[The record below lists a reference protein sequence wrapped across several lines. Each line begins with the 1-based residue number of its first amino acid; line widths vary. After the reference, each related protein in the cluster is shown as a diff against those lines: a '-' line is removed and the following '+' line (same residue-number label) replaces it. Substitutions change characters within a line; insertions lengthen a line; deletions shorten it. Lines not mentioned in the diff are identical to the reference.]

1 MGTSLTGLTPATTYD
16 ALIKVG
22 DNGPLSATAKVLS
35 DGLGNDSPLSMSTT
49 LVGIGTSTPA
59 TVLDVVGSD
68 FMIFANN
75 SAGNRVI
82 KIGTQPGVGEPA
94 IQATLSNGT
103 ARQLSLNPSGG
114 NVGIG
119 TTSPTTT
126 LDVEGTSFL
135 RGNVNAGKTSNIN
148 TTTAVNGVGGGNREF
163 DTFTGS
169 SATGFTGTDASD
181 QGFGYF
187 ACTIVAGRS
196 YEISATMVVTNG
208 APLSFITSTGRNFAT
223 DTVQTIEA
231 NPISNTVYRFVASG
245 NATFAAVSASN
256 SGGGM
261 TCVVSNFSIKEVG
274 SVLVASDSNVGI
286 GTTTPAVKLDVIGNI
301 RSSEGILFGTDT
313 AAANALDD
321 YEEGTWTP
329 NFTLNSGSVSAY
341 TSSGS
346 YTKIGKVVNLT
357 MRITFTTTLLAE
369 IDEITGYP
377 FTSQTSSPLALGAVR
392 EATNSGKMWQWLAFS
407 NSTQGILRR
416 YDNDKVLTNGDSFVG
431 TLTYFV

>member
-1 MGTSLTGLTPATTYD
+1 
-16 ALIKVG
+16 LIKVG

-35 DGLGNDSPLSMSTT
+35 DGLGNDSPLSMSTSNVGIGISSPVYKLQINASGGNAISLIGDVNNEASILFGDSGSAVIGRLT
-49 LVGIGTSTPA
+49 YDNATDSMRIFTNGTEQMRITSAGNVGIGTSTP
-59 TVLDVVGSD
+59 L
-68 FMIFANN
+68 
-75 SAGNRVI
+75 
-82 KIGTQPGVGEPA
+82 A
-94 IQATLSNGT
+94 ILQ
-103 ARQLSLNPSGG
+103 
-114 NVGIG
+114 
-119 TTSPTTT
+119 
-126 LDVEGTSFL
+126 
-135 RGNVNAGKTSNIN
+135 
-148 TTTAVNGVGGGNREF
+148 TTTAGTAANEVGLRLNNPNGNVAP
-163 DTFTGS
+163 TGVDIIFQS
-169 SATGFTGTDASD
+169 GYTTGID
-181 QGFGYF
+181 
-187 ACTIVAGRS
+187 
-196 YEISATMVVTNG
+196 G
-208 APLSFITSTGRNFAT
+208 AAVIRGGRNSAAT
-223 DTVQTIEA
+223 DSYISFQT
-231 NPISNTVYRFVASG
+231 
-245 NATFAAVSASN
+245 N
-256 SGGGM
+256 SGSGLA
-261 TCVVSNFSIKEVG
+261 EVG
-274 SVLVASDSNVGI
+274 RWLPTGGLTFNG
-286 GTTTPAVKLDVIGNI
+286 
-301 RSSEGILFGTDT
+301 DT

>member
-35 DGLGNDSPLSMSTT
+35 DGLGNDSVLALSTT
-49 LVGIGTSTPA
+49 AVGIGNSSPA
-59 TVLDVVGSD
+59 ATLDVASRFLASSNDGNAEVVLASTSNRSPLLYFKEGSTQRGLIYSAAGSNNL
-68 FMIFANN
+68 IFQ
-75 SAGNRVI
+75 S
-82 KIGTQPGVGEPA
+82 GTSEA
-94 IQATLSNGT
+94 MRIDAS
-103 ARQLSLNPSGG
+103 G

-119 TTSPTTT
+119 TSSP
-126 LDVEGTSFL
+126 VE
-135 RGNVNAGKTSNIN
+135 
-148 TTTAVNGVGGGNREF
+148 
-163 DTFTGS
+163 
-169 SATGFTGTDASD
+169 
-181 QGFGYF
+181 
-187 ACTIVAGRS
+187 
-196 YEISATMVVTNG
+196 
-208 APLSFITSTGRNFAT
+208 
-223 DTVQTIEA
+223 
-231 NPISNTVYRFVASG
+231 
-245 NATFAAVSASN
+245 
-256 SGGGM
+256 
-261 TCVVSNFSIKEVG
+261 
-274 SVLVASDSNVGI
+274 
-286 GTTTPAVKLDVIGNI
+286 KLDVIGSINISTASFFRYNDTVGIIGSGSCISGGATTQLGI
-301 RSSEGILFGTDT
+301 RSSGDILFSAQGATERFRITANGVTFNGDT